1 MGFSESQSR
10 NTCVLRESY
19 NHLKDPL
26 LFHSLFLRYMRTSV
40 VGTKGLL
47 IRMVYICP
55 MISQKFYLRH
65 TLNPKILMEQDALYQ
80 QLLLAI

>member
-1 MGFSESQSR
+1 
-10 NTCVLRESY
+10 
-19 NHLKDPL
+19 
-26 LFHSLFLRYMRTSV
+26 MRTQRIIQSPKRPSPISLSV
-40 VGTKGLL
+40 SPLHANIGRKGTKGLL
-47 IRMVYICP
+47 IRMFYICP